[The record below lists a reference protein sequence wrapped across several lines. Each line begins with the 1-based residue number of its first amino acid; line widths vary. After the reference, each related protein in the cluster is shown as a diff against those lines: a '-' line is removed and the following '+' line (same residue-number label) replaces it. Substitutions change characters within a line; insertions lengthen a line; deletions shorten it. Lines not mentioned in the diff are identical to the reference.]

1 MTDPSISRSSS
12 PAGSAKPAAGGL
24 LADVSLSLGQLA
36 LDVQFGVEAGQVL
49 AVLGPNGAGKTTLLR
64 ALAGLQNIDLGR
76 IVLDEVVLFE
86 SGADD
91 LGEGPGFVSAVHVL
105 PERRPVGMVFQ
116 DYLLFQ
122 HLSAV
127 ENVAFGPR
135 ARGVPKRVAAATALE
150 WLERVGLAEH
160 AESRPSELSGGQA
173 QRVALARA
181 LANGPR
187 MLLLD
192 EPLSA
197 LDASTRAVTRRDLRR
212 HLADFDGVTV
222 LVTHDPLDALALADT
237 VLILEAGR
245 VTQIGSIVEVT
256 SRPRTPYVAE
266 LLGVNLL
273 RGVAN
278 GHEVVVG
285 AGADGDVVDG
295 AGGPA
300 RLVAADVGDSE
311 VFVLI
316 RPSAITLH
324 RVRPDSSA
332 RNVWELRIV
341 AFDLLGDRVKVRLSG
356 SLDLVAEVT
365 PQAVG
370 EMSLVE
376 GDLVWATAKATEL
389 TVFPA

>member
-1 MTDPSISRSSS
+1 MG
-12 PAGSAKPAAGGL
+12 GSGGAETSTAEAL

-36 LDVQFGVEAGQVL
+36 LDVQLEVAAGEVL

-64 ALAGLQNIDLGR
+64 ALAGLQEVERGR
-76 IVLDEVVLFE
+76 IILDGVVLFD
-86 SGADD
+86 SGAADSS
-91 LGEGPGFVSAVHVL
+91 GGGGSTSVVSVL
-105 PERRPVGMVFQ
+105 AEHRPVGMVFQ
-116 DYLLFQ
+116 DYLLFP
-122 HLSAV
+122 HLSAA

-135 ARGVPKRVAAATALE
+135 ARGVPKRAADATARE
-150 WLERVGLAEH
+150 WLERVGLAEY
-160 AESRPSELSGGQA
+160 ADSRPSELSGGQA

-181 LANGPR
+181 LANEPR

-192 EPLSA
+192 ESLSA
-197 LDASTRAVTRRDLRR
+197 LDASTRALTRRDLRG

-222 LVTHDPLDALALADT
+222 LVTHDPLDALALADK

-245 VTQIGSIVEVT
+245 VTQVGSITDVT

-273 RGVAN
+273 RGVAS
-278 GHEVVVG
+278 GHVVAIHG
-285 AGADGDVVDG
+285 AAGGSAGTVDVFAADASEGDV
-295 AGGPA
+295 
-300 RLVAADVGDSE
+300 
-311 VFVLI
+311 FVVL

-324 RVRPDSSA
+324 RALPDSSA
-332 RNVWELRIV
+332 RNVWDLRIV
-341 AFDLLGDRVKVRLSG
+341 GFDLLGDRVKVRLSG
-356 SLDLVAEVT
+356 VLELVAEVT
-365 PQAVG
+365 PEAIS